1 LEQLEIGKNHYVGVL
16 TLERVDE
23 KSFNKWDDD
32 KWYSEKPFCKYFR
45 QS

>member
-1 LEQLEIGKNHYVGVL
+1 VL

-32 KWYSEKPFCKYFR
+32 KWIIKSKKYEV
-45 QS
+45 SSVVSLNNIID